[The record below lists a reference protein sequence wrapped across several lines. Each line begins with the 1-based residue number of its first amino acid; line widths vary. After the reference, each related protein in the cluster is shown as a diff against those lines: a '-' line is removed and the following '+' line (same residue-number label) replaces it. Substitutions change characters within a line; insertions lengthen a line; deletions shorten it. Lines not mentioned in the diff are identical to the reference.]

1 MWYAQVRV
9 WEAFPP
15 AGDLLRMLAAVH
27 YKSLRK
33 PPKRQPKSRTIGPS
47 MNTTMLDA
55 PLTKAELD
63 LLARRGQAIR

>member
-1 MWYAQVRV
+1 MWYAQLRV

-33 PPKRQPKSRTIGPS
+33 PPKRRPKSSADGPNMDTS
-47 MNTTMLDA
+47 LLDA
-55 PLTKAELD
+55 PLTPAERD
-63 LLARRGQAIR
+63 FLARRGQAIR